1 MFITLLI
8 STLVDFTSM
17 PMELVDCAD
26 GLIQHAENLIKDF
39 PPIMKSNDRILAK
52 SWVLR

>member
-1 MFITLLI
+1 MFLTLLI

-26 GLIQHAENLIKDF
+26 GLIQDAEDLIKDSQS
-39 PPIMKSNDRILAK
+39 IMKSNDRILAN
-52 SWVLR
+52 SRVLR